1 MKISELHKTW
11 NSGGPTYLT
20 DNELCILI
28 NELVKMREYFRDMG
42 EKIITYYLI
51 QEIHSMQHSAM
62 CRNIPERNYLQ

>member
-42 EKIITYYLI
+42 EKIITYYHTRDTLN
-51 QEIHSMQHSAM
+51 ATF
-62 CRNIPERNYLQ
+62 CYV